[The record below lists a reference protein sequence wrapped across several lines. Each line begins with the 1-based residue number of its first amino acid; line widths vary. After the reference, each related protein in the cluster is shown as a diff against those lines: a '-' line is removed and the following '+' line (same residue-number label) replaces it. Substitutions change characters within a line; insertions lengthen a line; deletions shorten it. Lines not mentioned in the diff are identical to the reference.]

1 MTGWIRVYASQLDCS
16 GTSLFWAGPP
26 PEELCRSLLAVG
38 QLDPVLVRVQEDRE
52 GQRNR
57 EGRKDGGGQGEGG
70 YRLLS
75 GYRRATFL
83 AQAGREIAA
92 RCLPGPGSPLE
103 DGLLYLHANIHRP
116 LDESMRVQA
125 LRYFQPLLEPEEL
138 TRRVAPLLGVPP
150 RSGMWRK
157 YLTWLELP
165 ASWDDLLYAGNV
177 PLAAGTTLATLRQDE
192 LEALR
197 PYFTAWKWSQGRAVQ
212 WLTLLKETAL
222 GRGWSL
228 SQALEAAAAQQVLES
243 GLAPQDALQNLTTQ
257 AKALRYPHLDRM
269 ERRFAD
275 LAKRFFGSSR
285 WDITPSPN
293 FESDTV
299 ELRLRAR
306 SVEELRAGVQAL
318 DQALDRALGTSAT
331 PESSGDSLE
340 GLFRISREERAGP

>member
-26 PEELCRSLLAVG
+26 PGELCRSLLAVG
-38 QLDPVLVRVQEDRE
+38 QLDPVLVRAQEDRE
-52 GQRNR
+52 GQD
-57 EGRKDGGGQGEGG
+57 EGGRDG

-83 AQAGREIAA
+83 AQEGREIAA
-92 RCLPGPGSPLE
+92 NCLPGPGSPLE

-116 LDESMRVQA
+116 LDDSMRVQA
-125 LRYFQPLLEPEEL
+125 LRYFQLLLAPEEL

-177 PLAAGTTLATLRQDE
+177 PLAAGTTLARLRQDE

-212 WLTLLKETAL
+212 WLTLLRETAL
-222 GRGWSL
+222 SRGWSL
-228 SQALEAAAAQQVLES
+228 SQALEAAAAHQVLKS
-243 GLAPQDALQNLTTQ
+243 GLAPQDALQTLTTQ
-257 AKALRYPHLDRM
+257 AKALRYPHLDKM

-275 LAKRFFGSSR
+275 LAKQFFGPSH
-285 WDITPSPN
+285 WEITPSPN

-299 ELRLRAR
+299 DLRLRAR
-306 SVEELRAGVQAL
+306 SVEDLRAAARAL
-318 DQALDRALGTSAT
+318 DEAT
-331 PESSGDSLE
+331 ASRKPSGSLE
-340 GLFRISREERAGP
+340 GLFQIAREEQSGP

>member
-1 MTGWIRVYASQLDCS
+1 MAGWIRVYASQLDCS

-38 QLDPVLVRVQEDRE
+38 QLDPVLVRIQED
-52 GQRNR
+52 R
-57 EGRKDGGGQGEGG
+57 EGRKDGGGQREGG

-83 AQAGREIAA
+83 AQEDREIAA
-92 RCLPGPGSPLE
+92 RCLSGPGSPLE

-116 LDESMRVQA
+116 LDEPLRVQA

-165 ASWDDLLYAGNV
+165 VSWDDLLYVGNV
-177 PLAAGTTLATLRQDE
+177 PLAAGMTLATLRQDE

-222 GRGWSL
+222 SRGWSL

-269 ERRFAD
+269 ECRFAD
-275 LAKRFFGSSR
+275 LAKRLLGSSR

-306 SVEELRAGVQAL
+306 SVEDLRAAARAL
-318 DQALDRALGTSAT
+318 DKAT
-331 PESSGDSLE
+331 APENPSGCLE
-340 GLFRISREERAGP
+340 GLFQIAQEEQSGP